1 MKYRK
6 HRIFFSVLIGLLVAI
21 SGFQPLEVEAAAART
36 STSGKQT
43 TKKKQRAVAQ
53 KTAKTSKAG
62 KTAKTTKATKAT
74 KTTAAKKRKAG
85 KATSRRVSVPSRRAY
100 ARNRAPQSVSVQTNA
115 SGDLIL
121 SGVGAY
127 AVASQRT
134 GQIIA
139 GHRTSSTMP
148 IASITKLMTA
158 MVVLDAQQSLDE
170 ILSIEDEDIDRLKGS
185 SSRLPVGTRLS
196 RRDMLHLAL
205 MSSENRA
212 ASALARYYPGG
223 RKAFVSAMNV
233 KARLIGLTNT
243 RFVDSTGLNPGNT
256 SSPSDLVK
264 MVRAGAGYDVI
275 RNFSTDPGRYMRI
288 GSRLMHYRNT
298 NGLVREGEWSVELS
312 KTGYIREAGHCVV
325 MQTRIRGE
333 PVIIVLMDAGSS
345 GTRTVEARR
354 VKHWL
359 ETTEGGRQRLLAM
372 AQPVVR

>member
-1 MKYRK
+1 MKY
-6 HRIFFSVLIGLLVAI
+6 RIFFSVLIGLMVVF
-21 SGFQPLEVEAAAART
+21 SGVQPAEVQAAAART
-36 STSGKQT
+36 SVSGKQVA
-43 TKKKQRAVAQ
+43 KKKQRAVA
-53 KTAKTSKAG
+53 K
-62 KTAKTTKATKAT
+62 KTTRS
-74 KTTAAKKRKAG
+74 TTVKKRKAG
-85 KATSRRVSVPSRRAY
+85 KASASRRGSSKSKRRAY
-100 ARNRAPQSVSVQTNA
+100 ARQRAPQTLSVQTDA

-158 MVVLDAQQSLDE
+158 MVTLDAQQSLDE
-170 ILSIEDEDIDRLKGS
+170 ILTIEDDDVDRLKGS

-233 KARLIGLTNT
+233 KARLIGLTST
-243 RFVDSTGLNPGNT
+243 RFVDSTGLNPANT

-275 RNFSTDPGRYMRI
+275 RNFSTDSGRYMRI

-298 NGLVREGEWSVELS
+298 NSLVREGEWTVELS

-345 GTRTVEARR
+345 GTRTLEARK

-359 ETTEGGRQRLLAM
+359 ETTGGRQRLLAM

>member
-1 MKYRK
+1 MKF
-6 HRIFFSVLIGLLVAI
+6 RILFSVLIGLMVAI
-21 SGFQPLEVEAAAART
+21 SGVQPVEVQAAAA
-36 STSGKQT
+36 STSSKQASA
-43 TKKKQRAVAQ
+43 KKKQRAVKKSA
-53 KTAKTSKAG
+53 TAKKGGTSAKK
-62 KTAKTTKATKAT
+62 KTVAKT
-74 KTTAAKKRKAG
+74 KKQQSVRKASVAKRG
-85 KATSRRVSVPSRRAY
+85 VYSRK
-100 ARNRAPQSVSVQTNA
+100 RAPQQPVSVQTNA

-158 MVVLDAQQSLDE
+158 MVALDAQQSLDE
-170 ILSIEDEDIDRLKGS
+170 ILTIEDEDVDRLKGS

-275 RNFSTDPGRYMRI
+275 RSFSTDPGRYMRI

-354 VKHWL
+354 VKQWL

>member
-1 MKYRK
+1 MKY
-6 HRIFFSVLIGLLVAI
+6 RIFFSVLLGLMVAF
-21 SGFQPLEVEAAAART
+21 SGLQPLEAEAAART
-36 STSGKQT
+36 STSSKQ
-43 TKKKQRAVAQ
+43 
-53 KTAKTSKAG
+53 
-62 KTAKTTKATKAT
+62 
-74 KTTAAKKRKAG
+74 AAKKKPQQRAAAKKTVKAPVA
-85 KATSRRVSVPSRRAY
+85 KKRVTKKTAAARRSAKSAKRRGNKY
-100 ARNRAPQSVSVQTNA
+100 AHTQPQTLSVQTDA
-115 SGDLIL
+115 SGTLVL

-139 GHRTSSTMP
+139 GNRTSSTMP

-158 MVVLDAQQSLDE
+158 MVALDAQQSLDE
-170 ILSIEDEDIDRLKGS
+170 MLTIEDEDVDRLKGS

-275 RNFSTDPGRYMRI
+275 RSFSTDAGRYMRI
-288 GSRLMHYRNT
+288 GSRLVHYRNT
-298 NGLVREGEWSVELS
+298 NSLVREGEWTVELS

-345 GTRTVEARR
+345 GMRTLEARK

-359 ETTEGGRQRLLAM
+359 ETTGGRERLLAM